1 VDNPAPHAFNGFVRA
16 PDGTISTFK
25 GPQAVWTIAYNIN
38 NAGRVAGYYTLADNT
53 ARAYLRQPDGKL
65 KTLFFDGAATT
76 VATAINNNGAIGGYW
91 FDTSNRSHGCLW
103 LQQ

>member
-1 VDNPAPHAFNGFVRA
+1 MSDYTTEAEVSVNARRKRRQLIVLGVVVLGLFFAFWYAWSYYQSDN
-16 PDGTISTFK
+16 S
-25 GPQAVWTIAYNIN
+25 
-38 NAGRVAGYYTLADNT
+38 

-65 KTLFFDGAATT
+65 KTLFFEGAATT